1 MVNLARIAL
10 LGAAAAALPQFA
22 HAADACPDV
31 LPAGDVA
38 GPVRALVPED
48 LVRLRD
54 IGPVEPGPQASGL
67 FAVSPDG
74 RRAAFQ
80 VRRADPAGNAYCLA
94 MVVVELRAGRRI
106 LVVDRGGEAI
116 RQSYTARGKANFPT
130 GVAKAITPRWSPDGT
145 WLAYLRRDKGSVQ
158 LWRANADGSGSMAIT
173 QSPDDIED
181 FRIAPDGRSI
191 VYSALTG
198 LKPGLAALEQ
208 EGRSGFHYDDRFGPT
223 SSTLPYL
230 RPPIPRTTFFL
241 DLASGATR
249 PAAGEEAAMLKAGS
263 MAEGDWTSTSSPHG
277 TALIEVPPG
286 TIGAPSSRLS
296 VVIDG
301 RTLACA
307 AEACTGASHP
317 WWTSDGKLRF
327 RRREGWA
334 KRSTAIY
341 EWQPGRRHAWRLHAT
356 DDLLLSCVPDGDAL
370 ICLREGSLQPRRL
383 ERIDPAS
390 GRSRVLFDPNPEFA
404 RRTLG
409 RVERLQ
415 QRNSFG
421 LESFADLVLPVGYQ
435 PGMRY
440 PMVVVQ
446 YSSRGFLRGGTGD
459 DYPIQAFANRGFAV
473 LSINKPI
480 SVGALHTTDFLEGDR
495 INLKDFADRR
505 STLES
510 LEAAVKAAIDRG
522 VADPARI
529 GITGMSD
536 GASTA
541 GFALLHSRLFSA
553 YAMSQCCW
561 DTTQAMRVGPAA
573 AREFQFMGYPKLTDD
588 SPAAS
593 DFWSKIA
600 ISPNARKIRA
610 PILLQLSQHELLT
623 ALQSHTAL
631 KEVGAPVDLFVFPG
645 EYHAKWQPAHRL
657 ALYERSIDWFDYWLN
672 GVRDLGAE
680 RENELRHWD
689 ALRKG
694 QPVADAPDPP
704 DATPRP

>member
-1 MVNLARIAL
+1 MVRRLRIAL
-10 LGAAAAALPQFA
+10 LAAAVVALSQVAQAAGA
-22 HAADACPDV
+22 CADIM
-31 LPAGDVA
+31 PAGDA

-67 FAVSPDG
+67 FTLSPDG
-74 RRAAFQ
+74 TRAAFQ
-80 VRRADPAGNAYCLA
+80 VRRADPARNAWCLA
-94 MVVVELRAGRRI
+94 MVVAELRPGGEWR
-106 LVVDRGGEAI
+106 VVDRGGEAI
-116 RQSYTARGKANFPT
+116 RQSYTARGKANFPM
-130 GVAKAITPRWSPDGT
+130 GVAKTITPRWSLDGT
-145 WLAYLRRDKGSVQ
+145 SIVFLRGDAGAVQ

-208 EGRSGFHYDDRFGPT
+208 EGRSGFHYDDRFGPA

-230 RPPIPRTTFFL
+230 KPPITRTVHVL
-241 DLASGATR
+241 DLAGGATR
-249 PAAGEEAAMLKAGS
+249 PATGEEAAMLKAGS
-263 MAEGDWTSTSSPHG
+263 MAEGDWTNASSSHG
-277 TALIEVPPG
+277 SASIEVPPG
-286 TIGAPSSRLS
+286 TLGAAPSRLS
-296 VVIDG
+296 ATIDG
-301 RTLACA
+301 RILACA
-307 AEACTGASHP
+307 AQACTGASHP
-317 WWTSDGKLRF
+317 WWTSDGKVRF

-341 EWQPGRRHAWRLHAT
+341 EWQPGRRHVRRLYAT
-356 DDLLLSCVPDGDAL
+356 DDLLLSCVPDRDTL

-383 ERIDPAS
+383 ERLDLAS
-390 GRSRVLFDPNPEFA
+390 GRSRVLFDPNPELA
-404 RRTLG
+404 RLTLG

-421 LESFADLVLPVGYQ
+421 LESFADLVLPVGYVA
-435 PGMRY
+435 GRRY
-440 PMVVVQ
+440 PLVVVQ

-473 LSINKPI
+473 LSIDKPI
-480 SVGALHTTDFLEGDR
+480 SVGALHATDYLEGDR

-505 STLES
+505 SVLES
-510 LEAAVKAAIDRG
+510 LEIAVKAAIDRG
-522 VADPARI
+522 IADPARI
-529 GITGMSD
+529 GITGFSD

-541 GFALLHSRLFSA
+541 GFALLHSKLFAA
-553 YAMSQCCW
+553 YAMSNCCW
-561 DTTQAMRVGPAA
+561 DTMLAMRVGPAA
-573 AREFQFMGYPKLTDD
+573 ARQFHFMGYPKLTDD
-588 SPAAS
+588 SPAARE
-593 DFWSKIA
+593 FWSKIA

-623 ALQSHTAL
+623 ALQSYTAL

-645 EYHAKWQPAHRL
+645 EYHVKWQPAHRL

-672 GVRDLGAE
+672 GARDLGPE
-680 RENELRHWD
+680 RESEVRHWD

-694 QPVADAPDPP
+694 QAGPGVPAPP
-704 DATPRP
+704 DATSRP